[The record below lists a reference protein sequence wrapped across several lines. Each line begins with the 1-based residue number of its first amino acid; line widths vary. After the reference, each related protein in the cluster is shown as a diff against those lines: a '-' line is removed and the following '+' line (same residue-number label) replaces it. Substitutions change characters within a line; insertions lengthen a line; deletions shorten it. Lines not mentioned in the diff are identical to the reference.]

1 MKKSKPKWRDSQIY
15 SFLGL
20 LKSKDRKNL
29 IAIACIQVSL
39 AILDLFGVLAI
50 GLLGSLVTYD
60 GQARDQASR
69 VDQLFG
75 LIGLTNSSSEMKSLI
90 LGSMAAV
97 FLVGRTVL
105 SIVFTRRI
113 LLFFGYRAAEISTQL
128 ISRLLSQTLQLIQT
142 RSTQQN
148 LYSVTTG
155 VSLIMVQVLATVMV
169 IIADIAL
176 LIVMAV
182 GLFIVQPITATLT
195 CMLFFSVGYF
205 LHRYMKVRASS
216 LGKSVSEVNIRSN
229 EKIVEVLA
237 SYRELI
243 VRDRR
248 DFYAR
253 EIGALRLGLSKS
265 IAELSFL
272 PYVSKYVVES
282 VMLVGT
288 LIICGVQLLADD
300 SSQSFAT
307 LAIFLA
313 AGTRIAPA
321 VLRIQQGIVSIGS
334 AIGQAS
340 PTMDLIRQ
348 LGSEELNQNFDD
360 SLHQVHHG
368 FIPDIDLQ
376 DVSFKYPQKDTYAIQ
391 RFSLMVKPGSSVAL
405 VGSSGA
411 GKSTIVDILLGILK
425 PDSGTVTISGLPPLQ
440 AIRRWSG
447 AIAYVPQDVLLS
459 AGTIRENVVLGYPK
473 ESCSEKKIME
483 VLDVAGLLEFVKGL
497 PKGLD
502 TQVGERGARLSGG
515 QRQRLGIARA
525 LITHPKLLVLDE
537 ATSSLDAETEDAI
550 SRSLSNL
557 HGNTTVVMIAHRLSL
572 VRNSDNI
579 VYMSEGKMLA
589 QGSFEELKSSVPEF
603 RRQANLMGL

>member
-1 MKKSKPKWRDSQIY
+1 MMKTRANRRNSQIFG
-15 SFLGL
+15 FLGL
-20 LKSKDRKNL
+20 LKLRDRKNL
-29 IAIACIQVSL
+29 IAIACVQVSL
-39 AILDLFGVLAI
+39 AILDLLGVLAI

-60 GQARDQASR
+60 GEVRSQASR

-75 LIGLTNSSSEMKSLI
+75 LVGLTNGSHEAKALI
-90 LGSMAAV
+90 LGSLAAI

-105 SIVFTRRI
+105 SVIFTRRI

-128 ISRLLSQTLQLIQT
+128 ISRLLSQTLQLIQS

-176 LIVMAV
+176 LMVMAV
-182 GLFIVQPITATLT
+182 GLFIVEPKTATLT
-195 CMLFFSVGYF
+195 CILFISVGYF

-229 EKIVEVLA
+229 EKIVEVLG
-237 SYRELI
+237 SYRELV

-248 DFYAR
+248 DYYAR
-253 EIGALRLGLSKS
+253 EIGTLRIGLSKS
-265 IAELSFL
+265 MAELSFL
-272 PYVSKYVVES
+272 PFVSKYVVES
-282 VMLVGT
+282 VMLIGT
-288 LIICGVQLLADD
+288 LIICGIQLLSQD

-340 PTMDLIRQ
+340 PTMDLIQQ
-348 LGSEELNQNFDD
+348 LGSEELNQNLDD
-360 SLHQVHHG
+360 SLHQVHDG
-368 FIPDIDLQ
+368 FIPDIDMQ
-376 DVSFKYPQKDTYAIQ
+376 GVTFKYPQKDTYAIQ
-391 RFSLMVKPGSSVAL
+391 GFSLLVKPGSSVAF
-405 VGSSGA
+405 VGPSGA
-411 GKSTIVDILLGILK
+411 GKSTIVDLMLGILK
-425 PDSGTVTISGLPPLQ
+425 PESGTVTISGLPPLQ

-447 AIAYVPQDVLLS
+447 AIAYVPQDVSLS

-473 ESCSEKKIME
+473 DIGSEKQIRE
-483 VLDVAGLLEFVKGL
+483 ALDVAGLLEFVEGL

-502 TQVGERGARLSGG
+502 TEVGERGARLSGG

-525 LITHPKLLVLDE
+525 MITHPQLLVLDE

-550 SRSLSNL
+550 SRSISKL
-557 HGNTTVVMIAHRLSL
+557 HGNTTVVMIAHRLSM
-572 VRNSDNI
+572 VRKSDII
-579 VYMSEGKMLA
+579 VYMNEGKILA
-589 QGSFEELKSSVPEF
+589 QGSFEELKSLVPEF